1 VATYGMANSAEAPGG
16 RVSTGCAQARF
27 LDNPFSITIRV
38 REGVD
43 GGEVRV
49 LGLGINDGDIAPR
62 SALPMRDLRGGI
74 SDGAFRVG
82 GSRTYDA
89 SLYEGDYTAHWSGHV
104 GARRTRPAEF
114 PLTISQTWVR
124 DRDFINWLG
133 GSGGPEDYSCT
144 FEVMAIRQA

>member
-1 VATYGMANSAEAPGG
+1 MV
-16 RVSTGCAQARF
+16 
-27 LDNPFSITIRV
+27 
-38 REGVD
+38 
-43 GGEVRV
+43 
-49 LGLGINDGDIAPR
+49 GLGINDGDIAPG

-74 SDGAFRVG
+74 SDGSFRVG

-89 SLYEGDYTAHWSGHV
+89 TLYEGDYTAHWSGSV

-124 DRDFINWLG
+124 DRDFVNWLR

-144 FEVMAIRQA
+144 YEVMAIRQA